1 MDKLILKFWNMYEL
15 PYSCKHVFRV
25 SGMEPEFWASELR
38 SDLALNI
45 GIMRFI

>member
-1 MDKLILKFWNMYEL
+1 MYEL
-15 PYSCKHVFRV
+15 PYYSCKHVFRV